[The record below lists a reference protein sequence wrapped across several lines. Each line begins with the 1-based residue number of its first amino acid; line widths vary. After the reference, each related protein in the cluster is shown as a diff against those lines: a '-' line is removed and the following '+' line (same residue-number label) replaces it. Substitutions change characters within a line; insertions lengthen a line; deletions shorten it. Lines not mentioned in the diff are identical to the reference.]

1 MIINAWFI
9 GRMTKYRK
17 GPKRSAMRKE
27 ARTAKDRCIVA
38 KRLDGSRCHFGS
50 LGTKVGLGP
59 CHIVLDGHPAPPERG
74 TATPTPSFRP
84 MSTGATVARLNPLN
98 PNGKGPQRS
107 VAKDCK
113 GPLGTARGRKELQRI
128 LKLVVILPHVTLI
141 HLLAAVRKKLCAT
154 LNRACMPC
162 YWVSKNGP
170 SVFGGGCS
178 PCKFIRTVKARGMNL
193 S

>member
-1 MIINAWFI
+1 MSIFHKIQMAILYF
-9 GRMTKYRK
+9 GR
-17 GPKRSAMRKE
+17 A
-27 ARTAKDRCIVA
+27 ARRDASHMVGQAASPTRTMCVDVTLTPSKIKV
-38 KRLDGSRCHFGS
+38 KIKP
-50 LGTKVGLGP
+50 GTQTW
-59 CHIVLDGHPAPPERG
+59 HSI
-74 TATPTPSFRP
+74 PSFRFVP
-84 MSTGATVARLNPLN
+84 DFILSRSQRTITKTGEDH
-98 PNGKGPQRS
+98 KGPQRS
-107 VAKDCK
+107 ITKECK
-113 GPLGTARGRKELQRI
+113 EPLGTARGRKELQRI
-128 LKLVVILPHVTLI
+128 LNLVVILPHVTLI